1 MPERGHIESQIL
13 FKMLLWDPKIGH
25 VDTKSQI
32 QWHFPW
38 RKWGKYVFLLQ
49 FFKGELIPKMYYI
62 NVSLWYQSLVD
73 HFLSDSHLRPQR
85 TIPEKGTGIKNC
97 ILNFQEQEWE
107 TGIPNSHSQLLG
119 MGMKKPFPI
128 FGRLVFPKRKILT
141 PLPYY
146 QQINTGPEVILCLK
160 F

>member
-1 MPERGHIESQIL
+1 
-13 FKMLLWDPKIGH
+13 
-25 VDTKSQI
+25 
-32 QWHFPW
+32 
-38 RKWGKYVFLLQ
+38 
-49 FFKGELIPKMYYI
+49 MYYI

-107 TGIPNSHSQLLG
+107 TGIPDSHSQLLG
-119 MGMKKPFPI
+119 MGMTIPI
-128 FGRLVFPKRKILT
+128 FGRLVFPPKKYFLT
-141 PLPYY
+141 LLPYY

>member
-1 MPERGHIESQIL
+1 
-13 FKMLLWDPKIGH
+13 
-25 VDTKSQI
+25 
-32 QWHFPW
+32 
-38 RKWGKYVFLLQ
+38 
-49 FFKGELIPKMYYI
+49 MYYI
-62 NVSLWYQSLVD
+62 NASLWYQSLVD

-107 TGIPNSHSQLLG
+107 TGIPDSHSQLFG
-119 MGMKKPFPI
+119 MGMTIPNFRETGIPEKKN
-128 FGRLVFPKRKILT
+128 LT
-141 PLPYY
+141 LLPYY